1 MIQTADEQNDN
12 SEEETRALYAAA
24 YEAQQED
31 QADDLVLQSIRESL
45 TPRRK
50 QTTQPEP

>member
-1 MIQTADEQNDN
+1 MIQTVDEFNDN
-12 SEEETRALYAAA
+12 SEEEMRALQLAA

-45 TPRRK
+45 T
-50 QTTQPEP
+50 EI